1 MPVPIKFFG
10 AGKDTI
16 LVFNHTYSGEEFTAN
31 PGFTIDSMQFDPDLR
46 LISAKNKITA
56 VGIDYL
62 PAGKELKL
70 MPNPAGDYLYV
81 QHNLGKIN
89 SLEILTMDGKQESL
103 SLNKDE
109 QTDIEINIQKLK
121 SGIYLLRIA
130 YKDGIVT
137 TKFIKD

>member
-1 MPVPIKFFG
+1 MLVPIKFFG

-16 LVFNHTYSGEEFTAN
+16 CVFNHTYSGEEFTAN

-46 LISAKNKITA
+46 LISVKNKITA
-56 VGIDYL
+56 AGIDEL

-81 QHNLGKIN
+81 QHNMDKIN
-89 SLEILTMDGKQESL
+89 SLEIFNMEGKQESL
-103 SLNKDE
+103 NLIKDE
-109 QTDIEINIQKLK
+109 KTDIKLNIQKLK

-137 TKFIKD
+137 TKFIKE